1 MKGFPNLPTS
11 RGEWWPLFRDSR
23 SIYLITL
30 GSLFLFALLVGH
42 RFQIYEL
49 AAIVAVAVLGATVK
63 QHPKAS
69 CVSMAVTS
77 VTIAIFTIAE
87 SPVYYFGAILF
98 CALAWRYA
106 GWRFALLPTLCIA
119 VLSYVNVDF
128 GNYKWDGT
136 AVTIWLTLVGFS
148 CIGGVGWKRVSNQ
161 VETQEEIFRKK
172 LKNDQRELSVFLHNS
187 VVSQL
192 TNALKLLETISEDR
206 VLPKKHL
213 ENLISS
219 QDLIRSS
226 VNKLRFLINGREI
239 LHQGHNGFEKANS
252 KELLDALVRDLS
264 RLGFTVESNIHE
276 LAGNS
281 RARFYSDV
289 ALLRLFIGETG
300 TNIIKYANI
309 EMPVRVNLNG
319 NVGGY
324 VLEVENGIDQIAVE
338 KNNNSSSVGI
348 EYLTEVARESGAE
361 IRVNASVRS
370 WMITLTVSGAAPD

>member
-1 MKGFPNLPTS
+1 
-11 RGEWWPLFRDSR
+11 
-23 SIYLITL
+23 
-30 GSLFLFALLVGH
+30 
-42 RFQIYEL
+42 
-49 AAIVAVAVLGATVK
+49 
-63 QHPKAS
+63 
-69 CVSMAVTS
+69 MAVTS